1 MGKAI
6 PYFPTVPEMASYRV
20 TFTFIGANNEHILC
34 CTVQHVQKQQF
45 PLYTAYYT
53 ELMNFYQRAFNSV
66 IPT

>member
-20 TFTFIGANNEHILC
+20 TFTFTGSNNEHILC
-34 CTVQHVQKQQF
+34 YTVQQVKKQHF

-53 ELMNFYQRAFNSV
+53 ELMNFYQHAFNSG